1 MPLPLPTSLSPSKVS
16 SFKECA
22 LAFRFS
28 SIDKLPEPPSPW
40 ATKGTL
46 VHRALQL
53 LFWDEPAGRRT
64 VAAALAKLE
73 RAKAEMAV
81 DPEFVGLE
89 LDDEAAA
96 TFFAEAGTLV
106 RKYFELEDPN
116 EVRVIGVELR
126 MEARVGGLLLRG
138 IIDRLELDADGEL
151 VITDYKTGGSP
162 GESFELPRMAGVHF
176 YAFLCEQVLGR
187 RPARIQ
193 LLHLAEPVAISLTP
207 SEQSIRGLRN
217 RTQAI
222 WSAVEQACATDDFR
236 PKVSRLCDFC
246 GYKAY
251 CPAFGG
257 DLSAVP
263 ARTDDAATGL
273 HIGHAVPTGTD
284 PADPGAGSGRH
295 LAAATATVA

>member
-22 LAFRFS
+22 LAFRLS
-28 SIDKLPEPPSPW
+28 AIDKVPEPPSPW

-53 LFWDEPAGRRT
+53 LFWDEDPGGRT
-64 VAAALAKLE
+64 LEAALAKLATAWQE
-73 RAKAEMAV
+73 LST
-81 DPEFVGLE
+81 DPEFTGLGLADE
-89 LDDEAAA
+89 EAAV
-96 TFFAEAGTLV
+96 FLGEAEVLV
-106 RKYFELEDPN
+106 RRYFELEDPN
-116 EVRVIGVELR
+116 EVRVLGVELKL
-126 MEARVGGLLLRG
+126 EASVGGLLLRG

-151 VITDYKTGGSP
+151 VITDYKTGRSP
-162 GESFELPRMAGVHF
+162 GANFELPRMAGVHF

-193 LLHLAEPVAISLTP
+193 LLHLAEPVAISLVP
-207 SEQSIRGLRN
+207 SEQALRGLRN

-222 WSAVEQACATDDFR
+222 WSAIERACATEDFR
-236 PKVSRLCDFC
+236 PRPSRLCDFC
-246 GYKAY
+246 AYKAY

-263 ARTDDAATGL
+263 IAPPKAAPAL
-273 HIGHAVPTGTD
+273 VAV
-284 PADPGAGSGRH
+284 
-295 LAAATATVA
+295 